1 MISYIRGE
9 LSAMEED
16 KIIVDVNGIGYGIF
30 MPGQSMGMLPPIG
43 EEVKIHTYL
52 NVREDAM
59 QLFGFLTRDDLKI
72 FKLVIGVSGI
82 GPKGGLS
89 ILSQLSPDDLR
100 FAVLANDAK
109 AISAAPGIGKK
120 TAEKLIIELKDKLS
134 VEDILEKNSETVEY
148 AGVADTANEVQA
160 EAVQALTALGI
171 YESCEKGDSHRGDY
185 CGRCTETSAEVHDV
199 LTKAENENGKKN
211 YYNRKSGRRCK
222 DRKSSSPTAII

>member
-9 LSAMEED
+9 LAAVEEE
-16 KIIVDVNGIGYGIF
+16 KVIVDVGGVGYGIY
-30 MPGQSMGMLPPIG
+30 MPGQSMGRLPAIG
-43 EEVKIHTYL
+43 SEVKLHTYL

-89 ILSQLSPDDLR
+89 ILSKLTPDDLR
-100 FAVLANDAK
+100 FAVLSGDAK

-134 VEDILEKNSETVEY
+134 MDDVIRETASEDPVVLQGGISSMQT
-148 AGVADTANEVQA
+148 D
-160 EAVQALTALGI
+160 AVQALTALG
-171 YESCEKGDSHRGDY
+171 YGS
-185 CGRCTETSAEVHDV
+185 TEALRAVKQVQITEDTDV
-199 LTKAENENGKKN
+199 EMVLKQALKHMMF
-211 YYNRKSGRRCK
+211 
-222 DRKSSSPTAII
+222 